1 MTSYA
6 FINTFDYTS
15 ASGVYM
21 DSKPLSAIHIE
32 PQIKLI
38 GNFKNYLQP
47 YFAVS
52 FAWNIIDDTRFSAND
67 VYLPELSVK
76 PYVRYG
82 LGVQKRIGD
91 TFSGFLQTYITSGGR
106 NGIGIQAGFR
116 WSLGKEHSQNKSY
129 KGSLPQKPEPKITL
143 NNIKPLDF

>member
-1 MTSYA
+1 M
-6 FINTFDYTS
+6 
-15 ASGVYM
+15 
-21 DSKPLSAIHIE
+21 
-32 PQIKLI
+32 
-38 GNFKNYLQP
+38 
-47 YFAVS
+47 S